1 MLQYDSDA
9 RRQLVRERA
18 ADLAT
23 DYEVSRPP
31 PTRRPRRTALGLAA
45 RWLDAVHAV
54 LDRAESEQVPDS
66 AVGSRARGS

>member
-1 MLQYDSDA
+1 MLQYDWDA

-31 PTRRPRRTALGLAA
+31 PTRRLRRTAFGAG
-45 RWLDAVHAV
+45 WPGAVFGA
-54 LDRAESEQVPDS
+54 LERPSPEQMTDPR
-66 AVGSRARGS
+66 VGTTAHGS

>member
-18 ADLAT
+18 ADLAI

-31 PTRRPRRTALGLAA
+31 PARRRRRTALGLGA
-45 RWLDAVHAV
+45 RWLDAVLAV
-54 LDRAESEQVPDS
+54 LDRAESEHVTNS
-66 AVGSRARGS
+66 AAGSRARGS